1 MMINVDHRESF
12 TKKREKVMQ
21 YIDSLIV
28 YVYANVL
35 ILYVDAFMN
44 ELWNLVDGCLAWW
57 DC

>member
-44 ELWNLVDGCLAWW
+44 EL
-57 DC
+57 